1 MCLFGLLPAIPIA
14 EMLNCVIV
22 HKNYDNL
29 GSMVKRKHQEVD
41 FFYFI

>member
-1 MCLFGLLPAIPIA
+1 MCLFGLLPAISIA

-29 GSMVKRKHQEVD
+29 NFGIKKKKEKTSRS
-41 FFYFI
+41 